1 MVVGVVVALVQLLP
15 AAAAVVVVLCFV
27 VAAFAVGVEEVSII
41 KGHRVRLERRVYTSQ
56 FDDDA

>member
-1 MVVGVVVALVQLLP
+1 MVALVQLLP